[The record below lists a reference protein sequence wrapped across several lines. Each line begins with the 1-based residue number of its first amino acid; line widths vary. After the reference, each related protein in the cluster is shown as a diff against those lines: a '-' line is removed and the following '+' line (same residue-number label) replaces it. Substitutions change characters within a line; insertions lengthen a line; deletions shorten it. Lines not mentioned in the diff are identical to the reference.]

1 MLAGLALL
9 AFVLLTFPIG
19 ETPAVLLVE
28 LALNFF
34 IATTWTGLL
43 AGLALMAVIAMTF
56 FISKKRTALPA
67 GLALN
72 FFYAKARAVLLAS
85 LALACFIGST
95 QTDLP
100 VGMMWPTARRTH
112 GLS

>member
-9 AFVLLTFPIG
+9 AFVLLTFPI
-19 ETPAVLLVE
+19 
-28 LALNFF
+28 N
-34 IATTWTGLL
+34 
-43 AGLALMAVIAMTF
+43 
-56 FISKKRTALPA
+56 KKRTALPA

-100 VGMMWPTARRTH
+100 VGMLWPTARRTH